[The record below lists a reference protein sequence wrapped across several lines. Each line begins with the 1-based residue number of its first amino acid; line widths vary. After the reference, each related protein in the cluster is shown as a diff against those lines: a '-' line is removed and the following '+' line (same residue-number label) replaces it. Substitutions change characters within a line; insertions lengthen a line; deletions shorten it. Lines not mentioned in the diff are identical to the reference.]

1 MSRDEQALQ
10 DLISCVKG
18 FDCFPFDPASPA
30 LQYLQSA
37 IPATPELIQ
46 DFKKAKQDGEAQ
58 LKKLSLID
66 NSSIRKKNPSMIAVN
81 GIHISLCRDSI
92 KESFWADTETRRNK
106 EQGIS
111 ICYNLADVSGLLSLP
126 ELMKHCISEECQ
138 HYSMPMVL
146 SERLKRANLCRNW
159 QCRPLML
166 CIAPIQHCWTWA

>member
-66 NSSIRKKNPSMIAVN
+66 NSSI
-81 GIHISLCRDSI
+81 CRDSI